1 MTNVGNVDAG
11 KSNRELSTSHH
22 DQLLRGSINFFHI
35 VLMVT
40 AAAAPLVVASA
51 YIPISIAYG
60 SGMATPITYV
70 AVTLILLVFTVG
82 FAEMAKRITSAG
94 AFYTFTTQG
103 LGKPMGLAAGF
114 TIVAA
119 YSMIVAAIQGG
130 FGLYASVLLEKYFG
144 ISVAWYW
151 CSVVALVLMFVIS
164 YFRVTF
170 TARLLGIALTLEVL
184 VVLLVSV
191 MTVGRGGAEG
201 QVAAALNPATWADS
215 PALGIGFFLA
225 FWSWI
230 GFETTAI
237 YGEETVDP
245 KRSVPR
251 ATYISVITLGV
262 FYSFASYAAV
272 VGFGADSPAQAE
284 SLYDQYFFEL
294 ADLYSF
300 GFVRT
305 LMDFLVVTGFFACSF
320 AFHNNAS
327 RYFYSLGR
335 DRILPSVLGRT
346 HPRHKSPYVAA
357 GVQST
362 IAIVTV
368 LAFAIGGGDP
378 LLHLGTWVP
387 IFCTLA
393 VVFVQF
399 LVSLGVIGYFNR
411 EGRAGTADILKTM
424 VAPAVGAVA
433 QVVVVILLIQN
444 LTFIAGA
451 NNLVVNLIPVYVA
464 VVAAIGFTYAL
475 YLKARSPERYET
487 IGQLRD
493 DEIMEIFV
501 DEEPLRA
508 EIEKDLKSDLGH
520 FKHD

>member
-1 MTNVGNVDAG
+1 MSTVDHRKGGA
-11 KSNRELSTSHH
+11 SSQEQSPASH
-22 DQLLRGSINFFHI
+22 QLLRSSITFLHI

-51 YIPISIAYG
+51 YIPISLAYG

-70 AVTLILLVFTVG
+70 VVTLILLVFTVG

-103 LGKPMGLAAGF
+103 LGKPLGLSAGF

-119 YSMIVAAIQGG
+119 YSMIAAAIQGG
-130 FGLYASVLLEKYFG
+130 FGLYASALLDNYLG
-144 ISVAWYW
+144 LSVAWYW
-151 CSVVALVLMFVIS
+151 CSLAALALMFVIS

-201 QVAAALNPATWADS
+201 QVPSALNPATWADS

-237 YGEETVDP
+237 YGEETMDP

-251 ATYISVITLGV
+251 ATYISVIVLGV
-262 FYSFASYAAV
+262 FYSFAAYAAV
-272 VGFGADSPAQAE
+272 VGFGSDSPAQAE
-284 SLYDQYFFEL
+284 SLYDQYFFVL
-294 ADLYSF
+294 SDLYTF

-320 AFHNNAS
+320 AFHNNAA
-327 RYFYSLGR
+327 RYFFSLGR

-357 GVQST
+357 GLQT
-362 IAIVTV
+362 AIAMTTV
-368 LAFAIGGGDP
+368 SAFAVGGGDP

-393 VVFVQF
+393 VIVVQF
-399 LVSLGVIGYFNR
+399 LVSLAVIGYFNR
-411 EGRAGTADILKTM
+411 EGRSGTADRLKTLL
-424 VAPAVGAVA
+424 APAVGALA
-433 QVVVVILLIQN
+433 QVVVVYLLIQN

-451 NNLVVNLIPVYVA
+451 ENLVVDLIPLYVA
-464 VVAAIGFTYAL
+464 AVAGLGFGYAL
-475 YLKARSPERYET
+475 YLKAKRPDRYET
-487 IGQLRD
+487 IGKLRD
-493 DEIMEIFV
+493 DEIAEAFV
-501 DEEPLRA
+501 DEEPLRQ
-508 EIEKDLKSDLGH
+508 EIEKDLRKDLGH
-520 FKHD
+520 FHRD

>member
-1 MTNVGNVDAG
+1 MTTVDNRKAG
-11 KSNRELSTSHH
+11 GEAQEHSH
-22 DQLLRGSINFFHI
+22 QLLRSSINFLHI

-51 YIPISIAYG
+51 YIPISLAYG

-70 AVTLILLVFTVG
+70 FVTLILLVFTVG

-103 LGKPMGLAAGF
+103 LGKPMGLSVGF

-119 YSMIVAAIQGG
+119 YSMISAAIQGG
-130 FGLYASVLLEKYFG
+130 FGLYASALLDNYLG
-144 ISVAWYW
+144 LSVPWYW
-151 CSVVALVLMFVIS
+151 CSLAALAAMFAIS

-170 TARLLGIALTLEVL
+170 TARLLGIALTLEVF

-191 MTVGRGGAEG
+191 FTVGRGGAEG
-201 QVAAALNPATWADS
+201 QVAAALNPASWADS
-215 PALGIGFFLA
+215 PAVGIGFFLA

-237 YGEETVDP
+237 YGEETMDP

-251 ATYISVITLGV
+251 ATYISVLVLGV
-262 FYSFASYAAV
+262 FYSFAAYAAV
-272 VGFGADSPAQAE
+272 VGFGSESPGQAE
-284 SLYDQYFFEL
+284 ALYDQYFFEL
-294 ADLYSF
+294 SDLYAF

-320 AFHNNAS
+320 AFHNNAA
-327 RYFYSLGR
+327 RYFFSLGR
-335 DRILPSVLGRT
+335 DRILPNALGMT

-357 GVQST
+357 GLQT
-362 IAIVTV
+362 AIAMATV
-368 LAFAIGGGDP
+368 SAFAIGGGDP

-393 VVFVQF
+393 VIVVQF
-399 LVSLGVIGYFNR
+399 AVSLAVIGYFNR
-411 EGRAGTADILKTM
+411 EGRAGTADWLKTC
-424 VAPAVGAVA
+424 VAPVVGALA
-433 QVVVVILLIQN
+433 QVVVVYLLIRN

-451 NNLVVNLIPVYVA
+451 ENLVVDLIPLYVA
-464 VVAAIGFTYAL
+464 IVAGLGFFYAL
-475 YLKARSPERYET
+475 YLKRKSPDRYQT
-487 IGQLRD
+487 IGKLRD
-493 DEIMEIFV
+493 EEIAETFV
-501 DEEPLRA
+501 DEEPLLQ
-508 EIEKDLKSDLGH
+508 EIEKDIR
-520 FKHD
+520 HDFGRFHRD

>member
-1 MTNVGNVDAG
+1 MTTVDNRKAG
-11 KSNRELSTSHH
+11 GDSQEHSH
-22 DQLLRGSINFFHI
+22 QLLRSSINFLHI

-51 YIPISIAYG
+51 YIPISLAYG
-60 SGMATPITYV
+60 SGMATPLTYV
-70 AVTLILLVFTVG
+70 FVTLILLVFTVG

-103 LGKPMGLAAGF
+103 LGKPMGLSVGF

-119 YSMIVAAIQGG
+119 YSMISAAIQGG
-130 FGLYASVLLEKYFG
+130 FGLYASALLDNYLG
-144 ISVAWYW
+144 VSVQWYW
-151 CSVVALVLMFVIS
+151 CSLVALALMFIIS

-191 MTVGRGGAEG
+191 LTVGRGGAEG
-201 QVAAALNPATWADS
+201 QVAAALNPASWADS
-215 PALGIGFFLA
+215 PAVGIGFFLA

-237 YGEETVDP
+237 YGEETMDP

-251 ATYISVITLGV
+251 ATYISVLVLGV
-262 FYSFASYAAV
+262 FYSFAAYAAV
-272 VGFGADSPAQAE
+272 VGFGSDSPAQAE

-294 ADLYSF
+294 SDLYAF

-320 AFHNNAS
+320 AFHNNAA
-327 RYFYSLGR
+327 RYFFSLGR

-357 GVQST
+357 GLQT
-362 IAIVTV
+362 AIAMLTV

-393 VVFVQF
+393 VIVVQF
-399 LVSLGVIGYFNR
+399 LVSLAVIGYFNR
-411 EGRAGTADILKTM
+411 EGRAGTADWLKTL
-424 VAPAVGAVA
+424 VAPVVGALA
-433 QVVVVILLIQN
+433 QVVVVYLLIRN

-451 NNLVVNLIPVYVA
+451 DNLVVNLIPLYVA
-464 VVAAIGFTYAL
+464 IVAGLGFLYAL
-475 YLKARSPERYET
+475 YLKGQSPDRYET
-487 IGQLRD
+487 IGKLRD
-493 DEIMEIFV
+493 DEIAEVLV
-501 DEEPLRA
+501 DEEPLHH
-508 EIEKDLKSDLGH
+508 EIEKDIR
-520 FKHD
+520 HDFGRFHRD